1 MPEVHQ
7 MSQSGRTTG
16 SGKGYSVVQVITPS
30 EKAGSASRT
39 AKSPTQDWT
48 SRVPDGGWGWLV
60 VGGSFIVAMVLPLL
74 SQGFGVIFSRYLLQ
88 EGTSSSLNFWLFNA
102 HSCLWNVMGLMV
114 RPLTQEFGWRPM
126 AITGVLL
133 AFMALLLSAFTPSP
147 VFLFFSFSLLSGTGG
162 GLVIGMT
169 YIIVPSYFNRRR
181 GMANAVMMAGVCIGQ
196 MVGPPFLRF
205 LQDEYGFQG
214 ATLILSGIIL
224 NCCVGAAFYHP
235 VEWHLKPPLQPASPP
250 CTEPAAKDSRQI
262 ESCGEEDE
270 WVGLVAHMRGRGEDG
285 TQRDRE
291 KSKSTKQDVV
301 ELKPDSDVPQQGVGL
316 RMLVRRVARNT
327 VADLVILRSPRALII
342 AFGSTFFIIGFYN
355 FIMMVPFVMQ
365 IAGHSLADAANCIS
379 ASAFANLVMRIL
391 GSVLSDYAW
400 FNMRLAYMAGLAF
413 TATSIMVFPLLES
426 VPSMMV
432 VMTTWGM
439 GVGTTMSLF
448 NLIMVKFMGLENLP
462 PMFGGTSLI
471 LASGFLTIGPLVGLV
486 RDTSGSYPVSMWVLS
501 GYVYL
506 AFFLWMFMPAAQAY
520 DRRKMEAEAVA
531 L

>member
-1 MPEVHQ
+1 MAGGGRQLHSCDGVAFAESRIWRDLFPLPTAGGHLLQ
-7 MSQSGRTTG
+7 SQLLALQRSLMSMECDGADG
-16 SGKGYSVVQVITPS
+16 EAVD
-30 EKAGSASRT
+30 AGVWVET
-39 AKSPTQDWT
+39 N
-48 SRVPDGGWGWLV
+48 GHNWGAAGLHGPLALRLHALAGV
-60 VGGSFIVAMVLPLL
+60 PLL
-74 SQGFGVIFSRYLLQ
+74 
-88 EGTSSSLNFWLFNA
+88 
-102 HSCLWNVMGLMV
+102 
-114 RPLTQEFGWRPM
+114 
-126 AITGVLL
+126 
-133 AFMALLLSAFTPSP
+133 LLLPA
-147 VFLFFSFSLLSGTGG
+147 VRSGTGG